1 MKIDLCYSNRFNC
14 DTCKTR
20 CDGVSKNAYIFSEDV
35 KKSERDEDI
44 VSGLIEEKIPVKVMK
59 TPAQAHGLADLE
71 IHKDLKLL
79 CRVEVKHQE
88 RTFMAVCRL
97 LPQGKL
103 LPYETI
109 ALNLSDLERY
119 ISQHKLDGVPIFII
133 WHVSRPC
140 L

>member
-1 MKIDLCYSNRFNC
+1 
-14 DTCKTR
+14 
-20 CDGVSKNAYIFSEDV
+20 
-35 KKSERDEDI
+35 
-44 VSGLIEEKIPVKVMK
+44 
-59 TPAQAHGLADLE
+59 
-71 IHKDLKLL
+71 
-79 CRVEVKHQE
+79 
-88 RTFMAVCRL
+88 MAVCRL

-140 L
+140 LGSIYFGNEISVLENLLKLYRNKRTFRRASTKSDYVNGEHKGVVVNFHFSLREMIDLDEIIQRITSLY